1 MRTDVV
7 KVKRAF
13 ENTVGK
19 EGGAGGVGG
28 GGVGAGG
35 GGGRGAGGGGKGG
48 GGDRREGATEIGNP
62 RRLGKRDQN

>member
-19 EGGAGGVGG
+19 EGAGGVGG
-28 GGVGAGG
+28 VGAGGG